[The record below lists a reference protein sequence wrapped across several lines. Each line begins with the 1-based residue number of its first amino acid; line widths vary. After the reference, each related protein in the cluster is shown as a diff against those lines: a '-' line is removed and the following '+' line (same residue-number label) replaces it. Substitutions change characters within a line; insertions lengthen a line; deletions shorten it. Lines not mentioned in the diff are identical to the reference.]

1 MISNIISTKGLSKK
15 YGSQFVLKDVSL
27 NVKNKDIYGFLG
39 ENGAG
44 KTTTIKLLSGLLI
57 PASGKII
64 IDGMDMDI
72 ESNNIKKIIGLV
84 PQDSSF
90 YDSRNALSHM
100 IYYGRLKG
108 LTNKD
113 ALEQSNILLDK
124 VGLKGALKKKV
135 GNFSH
140 GMKKRL
146 AIAQALLNKPKI
158 LILDEPTNG
167 LDPAGTRQIKEILC
181 EFNNNGITIVISS
194 HNLLEIQEICN
205 RVGIIDKGKIIAEDK
220 IEKIRIFESNG
231 VVTVGVY
238 DLSHKIINLIESL
251 EFVVKTE
258 LKAENILDI
267 FVNSIDDTKPEINKL
282 IVENGGRVFKL
293 VENSLSLEDA
303 FFNITKKGL

>member
-1 MISNIISTKGLSKK
+1 MPLRGGIYDLEIITTEGLSKK
-15 YGSQFVLKDVSL
+15 YGSQFVLNDVSL

-57 PASGKII
+57 STSGKII
-64 IDGMDMDI
+64 IDDMDMDI

-108 LTNKD
+108 LTKKD

-124 VGLKGALKKKV
+124 VGLKEAMKKNV
-135 GNFSH
+135 GYFSH

-167 LDPAGTRQIKEILC
+167 LDPAWNPT
-181 EFNNNGITIVISS
+181 
-194 HNLLEIQEICN
+194 
-205 RVGIIDKGKIIAEDK
+205 
-220 IEKIRIFESNG
+220 
-231 VVTVGVY
+231 
-238 DLSHKIINLIESL
+238 
-251 EFVVKTE
+251 
-258 LKAENILDI
+258 
-267 FVNSIDDTKPEINKL
+267 NKRNTL
-282 IVENGGRVFKL
+282 
-293 VENSLSLEDA
+293 
-303 FFNITKKGL
+303 

>member
-1 MISNIISTKGLSKK
+1 MTSIITTEGLSKK
-15 YGSQFVLKDVSL
+15 YGSQFVLNDVSL

-57 PASGKII
+57 STSGKII
-64 IDGMDMDI
+64 IDDMDMDI

-108 LTNKD
+108 LTKKD

-124 VGLKGALKKKV
+124 VGLKEAMKKNV
-135 GNFSH
+135 GYFSH

-205 RVGIIDKGKIIAEDK
+205 RVGIIHKGKIIAEDK
-220 IEKIRIFESNG
+220 IETIRHLESNG

-238 DLSHKIINLIESL
+238 NLSHKIINLIESL

-267 FVNSIDDTKPEINKL
+267 FVNSMDDTKPEINKL

-303 FFNITKKGL
+303 FFNITNSY

>member
-15 YGSQFVLKDVSL
+15 YGSQFVLNDVSL

-44 KTTTIKLLSGLLI
+44 KTTAIKLLSGLLI

-84 PQDSSF
+84 PQDSNF

-108 LTNKD
+108 LSKKD

-124 VGLKGALKKKV
+124 VGLKEALKKKV

-167 LDPAGTRQIKEILC
+167 LDPVGTRQIKEILC

-205 RVGIIDKGKIIAEDK
+205 RVGIIHKGKIIAEDE
-220 IEKIRIFESNG
+220 IEKIRHLESNG

-238 DLSHKIINLIESL
+238 NLSQKIIDLIESL

-258 LKAENILDI
+258 IKAENILDI

-293 VENSLSLEDA
+293 IENSLSLEEA
-303 FFNITKKGL
+303 FFYITKTGL